1 MKSRSHQLL
10 NRSLSAILSAIEI
23 YNKPLFEYREELF
36 AILVI
41 NAWELLLKARILQID
56 QNRLSSIL
64 EYERR
69 RKANGKLSDKY
80 YRKKNRSGNH
90 LSINLF
96 KAFDRLTND
105 YGDKLDKTVRL
116 NLEALTEIRDN
127 SVHFMNDDFL
137 IKKKIYEL
145 GTANLKNYLNTT
157 RTWFGKDLGKYSLFL
172 MPIAFLSDIPSVK
185 SVNLNSEEKN
195 VLNYFKKLQRKV
207 KDDVTKD
214 YNLTLAIDIKFR
226 KIADPASV
234 ANVTITNSP
243 EALPITLEEEDIRDK
258 YPWDYNILTQRLRN
272 RYEDFKVAQKY
283 HQLRKKLENNPNYCN
298 TRLLDP
304 GNPKSQKKNFFN
316 PNILKEFDKI
326 FTRKKIKV

>member
-10 NRSLSAILSAIEI
+10 NRSISAILSAIEI
-23 YNKPLFEYREELF
+23 YNKPLFEYREEVF
-36 AILVI
+36 SILAI

-56 QNRLSSIL
+56 QNRMSSIL

-69 RKANGKLSDKY
+69 QKANGKLSDKY
-80 YRKKNRSGNH
+80 YRKKNRSGNY

-105 YGDKLDKTVRL
+105 YGDKLDKAVRL

-127 SVHFMNDDFL
+127 SIHFMNADFQ

-157 RTWFGKDLGKYSLFL
+157 RTWFGKDLSKYSLFL
-172 MPIAFLSDIPSVK
+172 MPIAFLSDIPSVD
-185 SVNLNSEEKN
+185 SINLNSEEKN
-195 VLNYFKKLQRKV
+195 VMAYFKKLQRKV

-226 KIADPASV
+226 KIADPTSIT
-234 ANVTITNSP
+234 NVTISNSP
-243 EALPITLEEEDIRDK
+243 DALPITLEEEDVREK
-258 YPWDYNILTQRLRN
+258 YPWDYNILTKRLRN
-272 RYEDFKVAQKY
+272 RYVDFKVTQKY
-283 HQLRKKLENNPNYCN
+283 HQLRKKIERNTGFCN

-304 GNPKSQKKNFFN
+304 GNPKSQKKNFYN
-316 PNILKEFDKI
+316 PNILKEFDKNYI
-326 FTRKKIKV
+326 RKKIKL